1 MEPEKQ
7 VSLNDII
14 KEKKSLPKEIKQKI
28 VNNIFFNCLI
38 YILMLILTL
47 IVIISFYKFSI
58 RTFETYIDIIQIA
71 CCLISVAVL
80 ETAYRKDSGILG
92 IYGIEVLL
100 FSISVLFVPYSYIT
114 KSNTDLLKN
123 VILVFAVYYFLKMFI
138 MSIHTRN
145 KYIRENM
152 SDVKEIVKEEK
163 ESYIDEESTK
173 TLKKQKIEAEKRKKA
188 KEEKV
193 KKAKTQ
199 KVSGGNKK

>member
-47 IVIISFYKFSI
+47 IVNISFYKFSI
-58 RTFETYIDIIQIA
+58 RTFEAYIDIIQIA

>member
-47 IVIISFYKFSI
+47 IVNISFYKFSI

-114 KSNTDLLKN
+114 KSNTSLLKN

-173 TLKKQKIEAEKRKKA
+173 TLKKQKIEAEKRK
-188 KEEKV
+188 
-193 KKAKTQ
+193 
-199 KVSGGNKK
+199 N